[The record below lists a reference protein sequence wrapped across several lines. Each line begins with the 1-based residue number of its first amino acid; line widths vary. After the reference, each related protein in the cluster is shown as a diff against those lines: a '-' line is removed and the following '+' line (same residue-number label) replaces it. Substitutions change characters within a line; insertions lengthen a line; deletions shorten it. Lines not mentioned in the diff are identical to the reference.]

1 MTKNNCFILFFLALL
16 ADFPLLALATPTN
29 IVVTPTVSTDGSFT
43 VTWDNLLQPGER
55 CIDYQI
61 TVVGNNSFR
70 ENQEWGCSTE
80 PYTTFTANGYPPGEY
95 EIELFNTYDSS
106 ETGIEYFT
114 ASPVTAIVTG
124 TDGAKKI
131 TRLSVTP
138 DAIFIEL
145 ADFSDS
151 SGLNCDSKTTFVTY
165 SSEDSYQAKASL
177 LISAYLSGAPIEIDY
192 KKCIGNYTSIYAV
205 TMRE

>member
-16 ADFPLLALATPTN
+16 AVFPSLALATPTN

-43 VTWDNLLQPGER
+43 VTWQNDVNPDETCL
-55 CIDYQI
+55 DYQLSI
-61 TVVGNNSFR
+61 VGGNFGDY
-70 ENQEWGCSTE
+70 QEWDCHTE

-95 EIELFNTYDSS
+95 EIQLSNNYSIEGVGS
-106 ETGIEYFT
+106 EYFT
-114 ASPVTAIVTG
+114 ASPVTVIVTG
-124 TDGAKKI
+124 TAGAKKI
-131 TRLSVTP
+131 TRLSVSP

-145 ADFSDS
+145 AGFSDS